1 MGIFGF
7 AVVLMAMKFFQ
18 LLTTLH
24 HHDFWVI
31 FQKSDFWKSHTA
43 YNNKQNKAKDI
54 DQENRQDKTDQLS
67 LWYTEPLGQAVIAV
81 L

>member
-7 AVVLMAMKFFQ
+7 AEVLMAMKYFQ

-31 FQKSDFWKSHTA
+31 WKSHTA
-43 YNNKQNKAKDI
+43 YNNKQNKAEDI
-54 DQENRQDKTDQLS
+54 DQENRQDKNDQLS